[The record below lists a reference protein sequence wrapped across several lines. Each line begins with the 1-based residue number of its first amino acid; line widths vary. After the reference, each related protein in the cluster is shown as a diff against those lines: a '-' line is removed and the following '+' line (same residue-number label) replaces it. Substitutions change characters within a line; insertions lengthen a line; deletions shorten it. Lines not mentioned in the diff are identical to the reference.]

1 MGDDILK
8 KLSAYWR
15 VLIVLI
21 ICSVVMGFAGFFPN
35 LCDRYT
41 DSIFYNMCNGV
52 SRVTGLVPFAI
63 GEIIMYIGA
72 TAMVLAVVF
81 LLLLIFLRKKNGYRR
96 FCAVYFKTLL
106 MALVC
111 TVFIYMPTWYIPF
124 RGTVLG
130 KGETDARTEFSPD
143 EIETLVRYSVNGINS
158 AAEEIEI
165 SSAGTVLFPTAED
178 TQSLIADAMRSMGEE
193 FPRLNG
199 YYPPVKTALCSDI
212 LERMYIN
219 GYNYPFT
226 MEPTHSKYQEPL
238 DRIVTDAHELA
249 HHKGYFL
256 ENEAEML
263 SIVALTKSSD
273 PYLRIAGYDAIY
285 CWVSDSYYENLD
297 EEIRKEFER
306 MVESGELDIHLPTE
320 SEEESERAEEAMQL
334 LYDKY
339 YENEPLISD
348 RAQMIF
354 DASFDI
360 GDEIFEEDEHIIDEM
375 PAVDEAITATA
386 DVGWDIQEDIL
397 EENCYDGAVLLLLQ
411 YYDGKLY

>member
-1 MGDDILK
+1 MK

-15 VLIVLI
+15 VLIVLL
-21 ICSVVMGFAGFFPN
+21 ICSAVMGFAWFFPE
-35 LCDRYT
+35 LCDKYT
-41 DSIFYNMCNGV
+41 DSIFYNICNGV
-52 SRVTGLVPFAI
+52 SRVTGLVPIAI

-72 TAMVLAVVF
+72 AAMVFAVVF
-81 LLLLIFLRKKNGYRR
+81 LLLLFFLRKKGRYRR

-124 RGTVLG
+124 CGTVLG
-130 KGETDARTEFSPD
+130 KGETDARTEFTPD
-143 EIETLVRYSVNGINS
+143 EVEKLVRYSVDGINS

-165 SSAGTVLFPTAED
+165 ASDGTVLFPTAKG

-212 LERMYIN
+212 LERMNIT

-226 MEPTHSKYQEPL
+226 MEPTHSKYQAPL
-238 DRIVTDAHELA
+238 DSIVTDAHELA

-263 SIVALTKSSD
+263 SIVALTQSPD
-273 PYLRIAGYDAIY
+273 PYLRIAGYHALY
-285 CWVSDSYYENLD
+285 WWVCDSYYENID
-297 EEIRKEFER
+297 TEMEKEFQN
-306 MVESGELDIHLPTE
+306 MIESGELDIDLPIDST
-320 SEEESERAEEAMQL
+320 EESERAYEAMQL

-339 YENEPLISD
+339 YKNEPLISD
-348 RAQMIF
+348 RALRIF
-354 DASFDI
+354 DASNGI
-360 GDEIFEEDEHIIDEM
+360 GEEIFEEDEHIIDEM
-375 PAVDEAITATA
+375 PAVNDAITATA
-386 DVGWDIQEDIL
+386 DKGWEIQEDIL
-397 EENCYDGAVLLLLQ
+397 EENCYDGATLLLLQ

>member
-1 MGDDILK
+1 MK

-15 VLIVLI
+15 VLIVLL
-21 ICSVVMGFAGFFPN
+21 ICSAVMGLAWFFPN

-41 DSIFYNMCNGV
+41 DSIFYNICNGV
-52 SRVTGLVPFAI
+52 SRATGLVPFAI
-63 GEIIMYIGA
+63 GEIIMYIGIA
-72 TAMVLAVVF
+72 GTVLAVIF
-81 LLLLIFLRKKNGYRR
+81 LLLLIFLRKKDRYRR

-106 MALVC
+106 MAIVC

-124 RGTVLG
+124 CGTVLG
-130 KGETDARTEFSPD
+130 KGETDARTEFDPY
-143 EIETLVRYSVNGINS
+143 EIEKLVRYSVDGINS

-165 SSAGTVLFPTAED
+165 SSDGKVIFPTTED

-212 LERMYIN
+212 LDRMGIG

-226 MEPTHSKYQEPL
+226 MEPTRSKYLSPL

-263 SIVALTKSSD
+263 SIVALTQSPD
-273 PYLRIAGYDAIY
+273 PYLRIAGFDALYWWI
-285 CWVSDSYYENLD
+285 CDIYYENID
-297 EEIRKEFER
+297 VEMRKEFDG
-306 MVESGELDIHLPTE
+306 MIESGELDVHLPIDST
-320 SEEESERAEEAMQL
+320 EESERAEEAMQF

-339 YENEPLISD
+339 YKNEPQISE

-354 DASFDI
+354 DASDDI
-360 GDEIFEEDEHIIDEM
+360 EIEIFDEDEHIIDEM
-375 PAVDEAITATA
+375 PAVNDAITATA

-411 YYDGKLY
+411 YYDDFAAARS

>member
-1 MGDDILK
+1 MK

-15 VLIVLI
+15 VLIVLL
-21 ICSVVMGFAGFFPN
+21 ICSAVMGFAWFFPE
-35 LCDRYT
+35 LCDKYT
-41 DSIFYNMCNGV
+41 DSIFYNICNGV

-72 TAMVLAVVF
+72 AAMVFAVIF
-81 LLLLIFLRKKNGYRR
+81 LLLLIFLRQKGRYRR

-124 RGTVLG
+124 CGTVLG
-130 KGETDARTEFSPD
+130 KGETDARTEFTPD
-143 EIETLVRYSVNGINS
+143 EVEKLVRYSVDGINS

-165 SSAGTVLFPTAED
+165 ASDGTVLFPTAKE
-178 TQSLIADAMRSMGEE
+178 TQSLIADAMRSMGDE

-212 LERMYIN
+212 LERMDIT

-226 MEPTHSKYQEPL
+226 MEPTHSKYQAPL
-238 DRIVTDAHELA
+238 DSIVTDAHELA

-263 SIVALTKSSD
+263 SIVALTQSPD
-273 PYLRIAGYDAIY
+273 PYLRIAGYHALY
-285 CWVSDSYYENLD
+285 WWVCDSYYENID
-297 EEIRKEFER
+297 TDMEKEFKN
-306 MVESGELDIHLPTE
+306 MIESGELDIDLPIDST
-320 SEEESERAEEAMQL
+320 EESERAYEAMQL

-339 YENEPLISD
+339 YKNEPLISD
-348 RAQMIF
+348 RALRIF
-354 DASFDI
+354 DASNGI
-360 GDEIFEEDEHIIDEM
+360 GEEIFEEDEHIIDEM
-375 PAVDEAITATA
+375 PAVDSAITATA
-386 DVGWDIQEDIL
+386 DKGWEIQEDIL
-397 EENCYDGAVLLLLQ
+397 EENCYDGATLLLLQ

>member
-1 MGDDILK
+1 MK

>member
-1 MGDDILK
+1 MK
-8 KLSAYWR
+8 KLSSYWR
-15 VLIVLI
+15 VLIVLL
-21 ICSVVMGFAGFFPN
+21 ICTAVMGSAWFFPEF
-35 LCDRYT
+35 CDRYT
-41 DSIFYNMCNGV
+41 DSIFYNICNGV

-72 TAMVLAVVF
+72 AAMVFAVIF
-81 LLLLIFLRKKNGYRR
+81 LLLLIFLRKKGRYRR

-111 TVFIYMPTWYIPF
+111 TLLIYMPTWYIPF
-124 RGTVLG
+124 CGTVLG
-130 KGETDARTEFSPD
+130 KGETDARTDFNHD
-143 EIETLVRYSVNGINS
+143 EVEKLVRYSVDGMNS

-165 SSAGTVLFPTAED
+165 SSDGTVIFPTAEE

-212 LERMYIN
+212 LERMNIT

-226 MEPTHSKYQEPL
+226 MEPTHSKYQAPL

-263 SIVALTKSSD
+263 SIVALTQSSD
-273 PYLRIAGYDAIY
+273 PYLRIAGYDALY
-285 CWVSDSYYENLD
+285 WWVCDSYYEKID
-297 EEIRKEFER
+297 AEMEKEFKN
-306 MVESGELDIHLPTE
+306 MIESGELDIDLPIDST
-320 SEEESERAEEAMQL
+320 EESERAYEAMQL
-334 LYDKY
+334 LYNKY
-339 YENEPLISD
+339 YKNEPQISD
-348 RAQMIF
+348 RAQRIF
-354 DASFDI
+354 DASNDI
-360 GDEIFEEDEHIIDEM
+360 EIEIFEEDEHIIDEM
-375 PAVDEAITATA
+375 PAVNNAITATA
-386 DVGWDIQEDIL
+386 DKGWEIQEDIL
-397 EENCYDGAVLLLLQ
+397 EENCYDGATLLLLQ